1 MELKPQDIVVAIDLA
16 TADAPPSFASLK
28 DSNLS
33 ARAVSARLGISLG
46 AVSQS
51 YKRLRTLGWVR
62 TKNASNRANTS
73 AMREFF
79 IHGVKY
85 YSQPEVVGVG
95 SGMASGWAA
104 KPVAE
109 FSRMVSPETPYVWAG
124 SSGGVR
130 GEQITPIHPC
140 AIKLA
145 IANKQ
150 AYTILALLDVMRLG
164 TFREQGEAK
173 DMLRNLQVLADGK
186 GGSM

>member
-16 TADAPPSFASLK
+16 TAEAPPPFASLK
-28 DSNLS
+28 DGNLS
-33 ARAVSARLGISLG
+33 ARAISARLGLSLG

-62 TKNASNRANTS
+62 TKNTSNRANTS

-95 SGMASGWAA
+95 PGMASGWSA
-104 KPVAE
+104 KPLKGKSSMVA
-109 FSRMVSPETPYVWAG
+109 PETPYVWAG
-124 SSGGVR
+124 SSGGAR

-140 AIKLA
+140 AIRLA
-145 IANKQ
+145 LANRH
-150 AYTILALLDVMRLG
+150 AYMILALLDVMRLG
-164 TFREQGEAK
+164 SFREQGEAK
-173 DMLRNLQVLADGK
+173 DMLTSLLVLADDK
-186 GGSM
+186 GDLG